1 MMENI
6 KNNLYNE
13 IIGSYSKD
21 LYKKFFEKIPNNSC
35 ILDIG
40 IGNGYAVCEN
50 SNLINEKN
58 LKIIGIDIDFSS
70 ILTCRENVNKN
81 NLNSN
86 VYPILCELDSLD
98 VFIPTITKFID
109 KNYNKDV
116 KEGQDIKQNIFD
128 YIYFSNSYSVI
139 PNILE
144 LLNKSKK
151 YLANEDAEIVICT
164 TIENNNNNL
173 KNFLKKN
180 AKYVLLGIDFGRLIT
195 LDAFNNE
202 IKKINLYIYNQETTI
217 KRNIFIWGDINI
229 DTFYCK
235 IDNNFTI
242 E

>member
-1 MMENI
+1 MENI

-21 LYKKFFEKIPNNSC
+21 LYKNFFEKIPNNSY

-40 IGNGYAVCEN
+40 IGNGYAICEN
-50 SNLINEKN
+50 SNLIIEKN
-58 LKIIGIDIDFSS
+58 LKIIGIDVDFNS
-70 ILTCRENVNKN
+70 ILTCKENINKY

-86 VYPILCELDSLD
+86 IYSVLCELDNLD
-98 VFIPTITKFID
+98 VFIPTIKKFINKNND
-109 KNYNKDV
+109 KNN
-116 KEGQDIKQNIFD
+116 QNIFD

-164 TIENNNNNL
+164 TIEKNNNNI

-180 AKYVLLGIDFGRLIT
+180 AKYILLGIDFGRLIT
-195 LDAFNNE
+195 LDAFKNE
-202 IKKINLYIYNQETTI
+202 IKKIKLYIYKQENTI
-217 KRNIFIWGDINI
+217 KRNIFVWGDVNI
-229 DTFYCK
+229 ETFYCK

>member
-1 MMENI
+1 MENI

-21 LYKKFFEKIPNNSC
+21 LYKNFFEKIPNNSY

-40 IGNGYAVCEN
+40 IGNGYAICEN
-50 SNLINEKN
+50 SNLIIEKN
-58 LKIIGIDIDFSS
+58 IKIIGIDVDFNS
-70 ILTCRENVNKN
+70 ILTCKENINKY

-86 VYPILCELDSLD
+86 IYSVLCELDNLD
-98 VFIPTITKFID
+98 VFIPTIKKFINKNND
-109 KNYNKDV
+109 KNN
-116 KEGQDIKQNIFD
+116 QNIFD

-164 TIENNNNNL
+164 TIEKNNNNI

-180 AKYVLLGIDFGRLIT
+180 AKYILLGIDFGRLIT
-195 LDAFNNE
+195 LDAFKNE
-202 IKKINLYIYNQETTI
+202 IKKIKLYIYKQENTI
-217 KRNIFIWGDINI
+217 KRNIFVWGDVNI
-229 DTFYCK
+229 ETFYCK

>member
-1 MMENI
+1 MENI

-21 LYKKFFEKIPNNSC
+21 LYKNFFEKIPNNSY

-40 IGNGYAVCEN
+40 IGNGYAICEN
-50 SNLINEKN
+50 SNLIIEKN
-58 LKIIGIDIDFSS
+58 LKIIGIDVDFNS
-70 ILTCRENVNKN
+70 ILTCKENINKY

-86 VYPILCELDSLD
+86 IYSVLCELDNLD
-98 VFIPTITKFID
+98 VFIPTIKKFINKDND
-109 KNYNKDV
+109 KNN
-116 KEGQDIKQNIFD
+116 QNIFD

-164 TIENNNNNL
+164 TIEKNNNNI

-180 AKYVLLGIDFGRLIT
+180 AKYILLGIDFGRLIT
-195 LDAFNNE
+195 LDAFKNE
-202 IKKINLYIYNQETTI
+202 IKKIKLYIYKQENTI
-217 KRNIFIWGDINI
+217 KRNIFVWGDVNI
-229 DTFYCK
+229 ETFYCK